1 VPGGG
6 TTRVS
11 GEIGRGAAAVLEN
24 RWSGATTG
32 TLVPATAI
40 NNGSPQQT
48 PPEPSDVKA
57 DSPLPWEDTDAGK
70 EVVAMLSK
78 MNLSSVSIG
87 SRV

>member
-1 VPGGG
+1 
-6 TTRVS
+6 
-11 GEIGRGAAAVLEN
+11 VLEN

-32 TLVPATAI
+32 SLVPATAI

-48 PPEPSDVKA
+48 PPPSDVKA
-57 DSPLPWEDTDAGK
+57 DSPLLWEDTDAGK